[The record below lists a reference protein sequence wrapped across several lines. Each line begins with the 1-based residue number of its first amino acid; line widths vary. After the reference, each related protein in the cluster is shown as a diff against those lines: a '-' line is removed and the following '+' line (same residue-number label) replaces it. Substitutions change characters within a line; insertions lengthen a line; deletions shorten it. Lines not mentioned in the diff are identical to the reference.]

1 MHRDDLE
8 RIGPRIAHD
17 AHHTIALLRDCRQP
31 MLHARI
37 ILVRLGAL
45 GLGEGLFQPGQLVR
59 FDLRMGKV
67 DFGGVTKEVCLAYVP
82 EAQIGNYTIVHVGF
96 ALNVLDEAEAM
107 ETLQL
112 LREIG
117 ALDEELGAEAAAVQI
132 PSPSG
137 G

>member
-1 MHRDDLE
+1 MCLGIPGKIIDIYE
-8 RIGPRIAHD
+8 ANN
-17 AHHTIALLRDCRQP
+17 
-31 MLHARI
+31 LH
-37 ILVRLGAL
+37 
-45 GLGEGLFQPGQLVR
+45 
-59 FDLRMGKV
+59 MGKV

-96 ALNVLDEAEAM
+96 ALNVLDEAEAL

-117 ALDEELGAEAAAVQI
+117 ALDEELGTEAAAIQT
-132 PSPSG
+132 PSPTG